1 MNTCLFL
8 PRCRLRRVGPGA
20 LLGLVAGLVVAL
32 AQDAA
37 PATPAAVPAP
47 PPVRKPRLLSHEEMP
62 ALQGEGWKSLF
73 DGRNLKPWTVTDFA
87 GHGDVEVADGN
98 LVLGMGAIM
107 SGVNGPTNLFKTNY
121 ELVLDAKRTMG
132 SDFFCGLT
140 FPVGND
146 CCSLIIGGWG
156 GGVVGLSSLDD
167 MDASM
172 NETTLYLV
180 LKQDQWYRVRVRVT
194 LERIDAWIGERQ
206 VAEVRI
212 EDHKIT
218 VRPGDIELSQPF
230 GIATYQTAA
239 AIRNIQWRSL
249 D

>member
-1 MNTCLFL
+1 MNTRQLN
-8 PRCRLRRVGPGA
+8 PARTARIVVRRV
-20 LLGLVAGLVVAL
+20 LLGIVACLNLAF
-32 AQDAA
+32 AQDAV
-37 PATPAAVPAP
+37 PAAADTVPPP
-47 PPVRKPRLLSHEEMP
+47 PPVRQPRLLSHEEMP

-73 DGRNLKPWTVTDFA
+73 DGKNLKPWTVTDFA
-87 GHGDVEVADGN
+87 GHGDVEVVDGN
-98 LVLGMGAIM
+98 LVIGMGAM
-107 SGVNGPTNLFKTNY
+107 LSGVNGPTNLFKTNY

-146 CCSLIIGGWG
+146 CCSLIVGGWG
-156 GGVVGLSSLDD
+156 GGVVGISSLDD

-172 NETTLYLV
+172 NETTLYLNF
-180 LKQDQWYRVRVRVT
+180 KQDQWYRIRVRVT

-218 VRPGDIELSQPF
+218 VRPGEIEMSQPF
-230 GIATYQTAA
+230 GIATYMTTA